1 MVPQRQWH
9 GGPLQPDL
17 RRPREPLE
25 DFPLDQIRMVGTIK
39 GGTIVALLKVNGST
53 LKAQVGNHIGQ
64 NFGVVTR
71 ITETELFLTETVQ
84 DAAGEWVER
93 PAKLILQTS

>member
-1 MVPQRQWH
+1 M
-9 GGPLQPDL
+9 
-17 RRPREPLE
+17 
-25 DFPLDQIRMVGTIK
+25 
-39 GGTIVALLKVNGST
+39 
-53 LKAQVGNHIGQ
+53 KAQVGNHIGQ